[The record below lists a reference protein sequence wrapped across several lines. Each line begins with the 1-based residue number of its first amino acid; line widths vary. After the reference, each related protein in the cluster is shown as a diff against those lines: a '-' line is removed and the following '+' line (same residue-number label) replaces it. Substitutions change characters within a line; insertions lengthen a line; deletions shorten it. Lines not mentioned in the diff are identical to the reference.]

1 MSGTKEIHFEDTVY
15 EYLANSLLYEARL
28 RNQFDIDL
36 LADTELLAQFIQTT
50 QPKEW
55 EKLQKQY
62 PGQEIE
68 TVCKEFNRLKIKRG
82 VLTLFRDGFVLAGIK
97 LKFAYFKPSTGFNA
111 EHKRKYEANR
121 FSVVRQFHYSKA
133 TPDNSIDVVILLNG
147 LPFISMEL
155 KNEFTGQNVTHAQE
169 QYRKR
174 RDARD
179 PFLRSCLVHFAVDNN
194 TVFMTT
200 KLANGDTYFLPFNRD
215 TKNPIIEDKFASS
228 YLWEEVLQADSLL
241 ELLQN
246 YIHYEQDEKTGEEKT
261 IFPRYHQRDVVKKLL
276 SDVKQTGT
284 GKNYLIQ
291 HSAGSGKSNSI
302 AWLAHQL
309 ANLFQDGSEDPV
321 YDSVI
326 VITDRKVLDKQLQK
340 TIKQFEKIKG
350 TVRKI
355 DRNTK
360 QLV

>member
-15 EYLANSLLYEARL
+15 EYLANSPLYMARL
-28 RNQFDIDL
+28 SSQFDIDL
-36 LADTELLAQFIQTT
+36 LADAEMLAQFIQTT

-121 FSVVRQFHYSKA
+121 FSVVRQFHYSKI
-133 TPDNSIDVVILLNG
+133 TTDNSIDIVILLNG

-194 TVFMTT
+194 SVFMTT
-200 KLANGDTYFLPFNRD
+200 KLANGDTRFLPFNRD
-215 TKNPIIEDKFASS
+215 THNHS
-228 YLWEEVLQADSLL
+228 Y
-241 ELLQN
+241 
-246 YIHYEQDEKTGEEKT
+246 
-261 IFPRYHQRDVVKKLL
+261 FP
-276 SDVKQTGT
+276 
-284 GKNYLIQ
+284 
-291 HSAGSGKSNSI
+291 
-302 AWLAHQL
+302 
-309 ANLFQDGSEDPV
+309 
-321 YDSVI
+321 
-326 VITDRKVLDKQLQK
+326 
-340 TIKQFEKIKG
+340 
-350 TVRKI
+350 
-355 DRNTK
+355 
-360 QLV
+360 